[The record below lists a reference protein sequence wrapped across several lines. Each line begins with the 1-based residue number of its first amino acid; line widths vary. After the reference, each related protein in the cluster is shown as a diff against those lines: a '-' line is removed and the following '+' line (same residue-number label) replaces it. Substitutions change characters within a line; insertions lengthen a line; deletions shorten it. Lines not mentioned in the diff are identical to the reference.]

1 MTGSEAR
8 RRLSVLIATF
18 GTDGVLVVRKGAPGA
33 EGADLAPASAL
44 AWPPCECG
52 HPMCPDYEPPPAP
65 PSVGGGG
72 GL

>member
-8 RRLSVLIATF
+8 RRLSLLIATF
-18 GTDGVLVVRKGAPGA
+18 GTDGVLVVRKGVPGA

-44 AWPPCECG
+44 KWPPCECG
-52 HPMCPDYEPPPAP
+52 DPKCPDYGPPPAA

-72 GL
+72 RL

>member
-8 RRLSVLIATF
+8 QRLSLLIATL
-18 GTDGVLVVRKGAPGA
+18 GTDGALLVRKGVPGA

-44 AWPPCECG
+44 KWPPCECG
-52 HPMCPDYEPPPAP
+52 NPKCPDYEPPPAAP
-65 PSVGGGG
+65 PVGGGG